1 MNRLGGWATAGLNQ
15 LFLALTKINQQVQG
29 LGGIFILFSD
39 IIYILD
45 DEVIEKL
52 GLLPVLNNETVFS
65 TCNVAR
71 MG

>member
-15 LFLALTKINQQVQG
+15 LFLALTKINQVQG

-39 IIYILD
+39 ILYILD

-71 MG
+71 RG